1 MEAHVSN
8 AHQSGYETRF
18 VTSRDGTRI
27 AYERAG
33 SGPALLVVNG
43 ALGFRAMSFA
53 RQLRTE
59 LAKYFTVIDYD
70 RRGRGES
77 SDQRSY
83 SVDREIEDIDTLVR
97 QAAGGACYVFA
108 QSSGA
113 ALALRAAA
121 AGVPMKALVAY
132 EPPFMV
138 GNPKDRPATDF
149 REHLTAL
156 IAKGQRDEA
165 VRYFMRSVGV
175 PAFFVSL
182 MRLFPFW
189 KQLRSSAHTLPY
201 DAEIMGD
208 FELPARQLAAIDA
221 PVIAAAGEKTTPT
234 LERAAQAVAE
244 TVPGAQ
250 HRVAPKMSHAVKP
263 ALLAPLLR
271 EWFDEIPRQTRETS
285 PAH

>member
-8 AHQSGYETRF
+8 AQENGERTQF

-27 AYERAG
+27 AYEKIG
-33 SGPALLVVNG
+33 SGPPLLVVNG

-53 RQLRTE
+53 KQLRTE
-59 LAKYFTVIDYD
+59 FAKYFTVIDYD

-77 SDQRSY
+77 GDQRSY
-83 SVDREIEDIDTLVR
+83 SVDREIGDIDVLVR

-113 ALALRAAA
+113 TLALRAAA

-138 GNPKDRPATDF
+138 GNPRDRPAADY
-149 REHLTAL
+149 RDQVTAL
-156 IAKGQRDEA
+156 IATGQRDEA
-165 VRYFMRSVGV
+165 VRYFMRTVGV
-175 PAFFVSL
+175 PGFFVAL

-208 FELPARQLAAIDA
+208 FELPARELAAIDV
-221 PVIAAAGEKTTPT
+221 PVVAAAGDNTTPT
-234 LERAAQAVAE
+234 LKRAVQAVAE
-244 TVPGAQ
+244 IVPGAQ
-250 HRVAPKMSHAVKP
+250 RQVAPKMSHAIKP

-271 EWFDEIPRQTRETS
+271 EWLDLAERPTRQSHT
-285 PAH
+285 HV